1 LVKAVRLS
9 HRTGFGVGFKVG
21 GFESSDHFP
30 RSSLQQTR
38 YIHSVWQ
45 LVRKHSW
52 FFLGTSLVAM
62 GLRLL
67 FVFRFPAVVDDSHF
81 YANIAENWLQHGVY
95 AVTDSGQIVATLS
108 RLPGY
113 PAFLA
118 AIFAIFGIENFR
130 AVLLIQV
137 LFDLATCFLIAD
149 SARRLLSGRAARAA
163 FLLAAIC
170 PFLANYAAAALT
182 ECLEI
187 FFTALALDLAIAGLG
202 LRTANPS
209 VRLEFPS
216 PSSRDESTLASGIW
230 FGCGLAIGGA
240 ILLRPDGGI
249 LLASIGGYLLI
260 LLFRRSPPTLNTI
273 AIASGGASS
282 QTANPKP
289 EARNLKPEARSPKPL
304 LRFGRES
311 RAILRAGLLLT
322 LGALIPLI
330 PWTVRNLHTLHRFQP
345 LAPRYANDSDEL
357 VMTGFNRW
365 VKTWMAEYVSVEEI
379 YWNVPGDPID
389 LARLPKRAF
398 DSEQQ
403 RQQTAA
409 LVADYNHGQE
419 HDRDMTPELDA
430 RFAALAAGRV
440 KAAPLR
446 YYLWLPTARIADMW
460 LRPRTELL
468 PPDPRWWEF
477 NDELRPVVTVLGFGL
492 LNLLYL
498 GMAAAGWFR
507 TREYFGIGLLVLF
520 LVLRSIFL
528 GTLENPETRYT
539 LECYPAAIILAAA
552 MFR

>member
-1 LVKAVRLS
+1 
-9 HRTGFGVGFKVG
+9 
-21 GFESSDHFP
+21 
-30 RSSLQQTR
+30 
-38 YIHSVWQ
+38 VWH
-45 LVRKHSW
+45 LVRKHPW
-52 FFLGTSLVAM
+52 FFLAAGLVAT
-62 GLRLL
+62 GLRLF

-95 AVTDSGQIVATLS
+95 AVTDSGQVVPTLS

-118 AIFAIFGIENFR
+118 VIFALFGIENFR

-137 LFDLATCFLIAD
+137 LVDLGTCFLIAD
-149 SARRLLSGRAARAA
+149 SARRLLSERAARAA
-163 FLLAAIC
+163 FLLAAAC

-187 FFTALALDLAIAGLG
+187 FFTALALDLALAGLK
-202 LRTANPS
+202 LRAVDPS
-209 VRLEFPS
+209 LRSGSL
-216 PSSRDESTLASGIW
+216 PSSPAEASSRHASTHGTSLW
-230 FGCGLAIGGA
+230 FGCGLAVGGA

-249 LLASIGGYLLI
+249 LLAAIGGYLLI
-260 LLFRRSPPTLNTI
+260 LLFRSIIIPTLNTI
-273 AIASGGASS
+273 AITSSAASPQAA
-282 QTANPKP
+282 T
-289 EARNLKPEARSPKPL
+289 LKPEARSPKPFFL
-304 LRFGRES
+304 P
-311 RAILRAGLLLT
+311 ILRAGLLLA
-322 LGALIPLI
+322 LGAVIPLI
-330 PWTVRNLHTLHRFQP
+330 PWTIRNLHTLHRFQP
-345 LAPRYANDSDEL
+345 LAPRYATDSDEL

-409 LVADYNHGQE
+409 LVADYNHGQGN
-419 HDRDMTPELDA
+419 DRDMTPELDA
-430 RFAALAAGRV
+430 RFAALAAARV
-440 KAAPLR
+440 KAAPFR
-446 YYLWLPTARIADMW
+446 YYVWLPAARIADMW
-460 LRPRTELL
+460 FRPRTELL

-492 LNLLYL
+492 LNLIYV

-520 LVLRSIFL
+520 LILRSVFL

-539 LECYPAAIILAAA
+539 LECYPAVIILAAS
-552 MFR
+552 MLR